1 MRLKQL
7 GESILGMQHQSM
19 DANLDTNAHE
29 WLSAIKP

>member
-1 MRLKQL
+1 MRPKQL

-19 DANLDTNAHE
+19 DADRDTKAQE